1 MGENEEN
8 HYRFVEYPLNK
19 NILYS
24 AITAL
29 SMCSDI
35 SFKGLSDHLLKV
47 TQVQVCGMHLILN
60 YTHYGKI
67 QPL

>member
-1 MGENEEN
+1 MGEKEKN
-8 HYRFVEYPLNK
+8 HYKFMEYPPSK

-35 SFKGLSDHLLKV
+35 TFTDF
-47 TQVQVCGMHLILN
+47 
-60 YTHYGKI
+60 
-67 QPL
+67 